1 MERKS
6 LRTRLTLGVLSAVA
20 FSLLAMT
27 WVVSRDLRVDME
39 AAISAQQYSTVSL
52 LAAEIDRSVRERV
65 DLLHELSRTLTRN
78 GEDGNGEDGDGVQKR
93 LLEAQGPLLRLFN
106 LGVFVTDAH
115 GIAVASVP
123 EGRIRVGTDY
133 SALAYT
139 AEVLQRGHSVVTEPL
154 RGNSTGVIVVAMA
167 VPITE
172 ADGTVLGALVGVINL
187 EQPNF
192 LDEISTAKYG
202 LTGDFVLTA
211 PVSRVTIASS
221 DRRRTLK
228 PGPERG
234 INPIYDRYIDGF
246 DGSGIAVSSRG
257 VEELSSSRRIP
268 ATGWLMQAVLPTSE
282 AFAPIHALQRRIA
295 LSSAFIMLIVGGLA
309 WLWVRGQLRPLQDAA
324 ARLGDMGQGTLPRLA
339 LPVRDNDEIGQLTQA
354 FNDLLAK
361 IEQQEAQA
369 IEIVSNRR
377 LRKILHNVPG
387 MVFQYRS
394 HAGDGGDF
402 LFASEGA
409 LAIYGL
415 PADAVMADALLIRD
429 LMLEED
435 SERLFGSMRRSA
447 ENMTRWQVDYRIRRE
462 DGRIRW
468 LRVDALPERDPEGV
482 VIWFGV
488 VTDITA
494 TKQMEAEL
502 RIAAATFQSHEG
514 LFITD
519 TQGVILRVNRAFS
532 EITGYAEHEVI
543 GHTPSILRSG
553 RHDASFYTQLWQR
566 LAEEGV
572 WSGEIWNKRKSGEVY
587 PEWVTISAVR
597 DADGTISHYVAAFR
611 DITERKETEERI
623 YRLAYFDPLTNLPN
637 RRLLGDRIQH
647 AIVSSQRSHEC
658 CALFFLDI
666 DHFKLLND
674 TKGHDVG
681 DRLLA
686 DVALRLTAALRHED
700 TVARLGGDEF
710 VVMLERLSTDPAL
723 AAASAAL
730 VAEKLRAV
738 IAEPYDLDGYRHL
751 TTSSIGVTIF
761 QGEGQSVDAL
771 LKQADV
777 ALYEAKAAGRNT
789 ARFFD
794 PAMQHQINERL
805 ALEAALREAIE
816 QRRLTLWYQPQVDAT
831 GTTLGAEALLRWID
845 KDGRIVPTDRFIPL
859 AEETGLIHPI
869 GRFVLQAACEQLAAW
884 ASEPRL
890 AGLVLAINISARQF
904 AEPDFVSELRT
915 MLVDHHVPAGRL
927 KLELTES
934 VVLEHVDEA
943 VQRMEQ
949 LREIG
954 LLFALDDFG
963 TGYSSLSYLKRL
975 PVDQVKID
983 KAFVRDVC
991 EDAGDAA
998 IAQTIV
1004 TLGHVLGISIIAEG
1018 VETEAQLDFLQACG
1032 CDAYQG
1038 YLFGKPMPVDEFER
1052 FAASVATA

>member
-27 WVVSRDLRVDME
+27 WVVSRDLRINME

-52 LAAEIDRSVRERV
+52 IAAEIDRSVRERL
-65 DLLHELSRTLTRN
+65 DLLHELSRTITRDDE
-78 GEDGNGEDGDGVQKR
+78 GGDGIKLH
-93 LLEAQGPLLRLFN
+93 LLERQGPLLRLFN
-106 LGVFVTDAH
+106 LGVVVTDAR
-115 GIAVASVP
+115 GIAVASIP
-123 EGRIRVGTDY
+123 EGRIQVGTDY
-133 SALAYT
+133 GTFDFT
-139 AEVLQRGHSVVTEPL
+139 AEVVQHGRSVVTEPL
-154 RGNSTGVIVVAMA
+154 HGKSTGLIVIAMA
-167 VPITE
+167 VPITA
-172 ADGTVLGALVGVINL
+172 ADGTILGTMIGVINL

-211 PVSRVTIASS
+211 PVSRITIASS
-221 DRRRTLK
+221 DRRRTLQ
-228 PGPERG
+228 PGPEPG
-234 INPIYDRYIDGF
+234 INPIYDRYIEGF
-246 DGSGIAVSSRG
+246 EGSGIAVSSRG
-257 VEELSSSRRIP
+257 VEELTSSSRIP
-268 ATGWLMQAVLPTSE
+268 TTGWLMQSVLPTSE
-282 AFAPIHALQRRIA
+282 AFAPIHALQHRIA
-295 LSSAFIMLIVGGLA
+295 LSSVVIMLVVGGLA
-309 WLWVRGQLRPLQDAA
+309 WLWVCGQLRPLKAAA
-324 ARLGDMGQGTLPRLA
+324 ARLGDMGQGILPRQA
-339 LPVRDNDEIGQLTQA
+339 LPVRHNDEIGQLTSA
-354 FNDLLAK
+354 FNDLLGR

-377 LRKILHNVPG
+377 LRKILQNVPG
-387 MVFQYRS
+387 MVFQYRRQP
-394 HAGDGGDF
+394 GGQDAF

-409 LAIYGL
+409 MAIYGV

-429 LMLEED
+429 LMLED
-435 SERLFGSMRRSA
+435 DKERLFGSMACSA
-447 ENMTRWQVDYRIRRE
+447 AQMIRWQVDYRIRRE
-462 DGRIRW
+462 DGRIHW

-482 VIWFGV
+482 VTWFGV
-488 VTDITA
+488 VTDITT

-502 RIAAATFQSHEG
+502 RIAATTFQSHEG

-532 EITGYAEHEVI
+532 EITGYTEQEVI
-543 GHTPSILRSG
+543 GRTPSILRSG
-553 RHDASFYTQLWQR
+553 RHDSSFYAQMWQQLAQ
-566 LAEEGV
+566 AGV

-587 PEWVTISAVR
+587 PEWVTISAVK

-623 YRLAYFDPLTNLPN
+623 YRLAYFDALTNLPN

-686 DVALRLTAALRHED
+686 DIAMRLTAALRNED

-710 VVMLERLSTDPAL
+710 VVMLERLSTDPRL

-761 QGEGQSVDAL
+761 QGEGQQVDAL

-816 QRRLTLWYQPQVDAT
+816 QRRLALWYQPQVDAA

-845 KDGRIVPTDRFIPL
+845 KDGRIIPTDRFIPL

-869 GRFVLQAACEQLAAW
+869 GRFVLHAACQQLAAW
-884 ASEPRL
+884 ASDPRL
-890 AGLVLAINISARQF
+890 SEIVLAINISARQF
-904 AEPDFVSELRT
+904 AEPDFVTELQA
-915 MLVDHHVPAGRL
+915 MLAEHHVPRGRL

-934 VVLEHVDEA
+934 VVLERVDEA
-943 VQRMEQ
+943 VQRMQQ
-949 LREIG
+949 LRALG

-998 IAQTIV
+998 IARTIV

-1018 VETEAQLDFLQACG
+1018 VETEAQLGFLQACG

-1038 YLFGKPMPVDEFER
+1038 YLFGKPMPVGQFER
-1052 FAASVATA
+1052 FAAAAAVATA